1 LTSGLAPGPRIFVVG
16 VDPDGA
22 EVARL
27 ALGHGDEPYALLTG
41 LGWDVLRA
49 RDVVRHPADRHA
61 LTMTFLVAPSPASP
75 RTDRASR
82 PTGER
87 SRGPEVQAA
96 TTRLRSSRRGGHDTQ
111 GAQVSE
117 EMADGDASGSE
128 VALRHQRVAAYAMV
142 TSSRGFLMTQFSD
155 RTGAEGQWG
164 LPGGGLE
171 DGEAPDRAAVREV
184 WEESGQLIE
193 LSELALIATSRW
205 LGPAPGGR
213 LEDYH
218 AVRVIYRASC
228 PEPTEPV
235 VHDVGGT
242 TASAAWLLPAD
253 LDLLAMTVGWRSIL
267 REVTRLGGVGGAGVS
282 DVVMAPDETDRPEDH
297 HHDTDADDPARP
309 EA

>member
-1 LTSGLAPGPRIFVVG
+1 LTSGLVAGPRIFVVG

-27 ALGHGDEPYALLTG
+27 ALGHGDEPSVLLAG

-49 RDVVRHPADRHA
+49 REVVRHPADRHV
-61 LTMTFLVAPSPASP
+61 LTMTFLVAPSPAST
-75 RTDRASR
+75 RTDGASR

-87 SRGPEVQAA
+87 FRGPEVQAA
-96 TTRLRSSRRGGHDTQ
+96 TTQLRSSRGGDQDNQ
-111 GAQVSE
+111 GAEVSE

-128 VALRHQRVAAYAMV
+128 VAKRHQRVAAYAVV

-171 DGEAPDRAAVREV
+171 DDEAPDRAAVREV
-184 WEESGQLIE
+184 WEESGQLVE

-205 LGPAPGGR
+205 VGQAPGGQ

-218 AVRVIYRASC
+218 AVRVIYHASC

-253 LDLLAMTVGWRSIL
+253 LDLLAMTPGWRSIL
-267 REVTRLGGVGGAGVS
+267 REVTRLGVRRVGVS
-282 DVVMAPDETDRPEDH
+282 DVVTAPDETDRPENH

-309 EA
+309 EP

>member
-1 LTSGLAPGPRIFVVG
+1 MTSAPVPVPRIFVVG
-16 VDPDGA
+16 VDPEGA

-27 ALGHGDEPYALLTG
+27 ALGHGDEPTTLLAG
-41 LGWDVLRA
+41 LGWDVLQA
-49 RDVVRHPADRHA
+49 RDVMRHPADRQV
-61 LTMTFLVAPSPASP
+61 LTMTFLVAPSAPTP
-75 RTDRASR
+75 RPDRAGR

-87 SRGPEVQAA
+87 SPGPEVDAA
-96 TTRLRSSRRGGHDTQ
+96 ATRLRPSRKGHQDRQ
-111 GAQVSE
+111 GAQVNE
-117 EMADGDASGSE
+117 EMAGGDTSGAE
-128 VALRHQRVAAYAMV
+128 LALRHQRVAAYAVV

-171 DGEAPDRAAVREV
+171 DDEPPDRAAVREV

-193 LSELALIATSRW
+193 LSELALISTSRW
-205 LGPAPGGR
+205 VGPAPGGR

-253 LDLLAMTVGWRSIL
+253 LDLLEMTPGWRSIL
-267 REVTRLGGVGGAGVS
+267 REVTRLGVRGAGLS
-282 DVVMAPDETDRPEDH
+282 DVVTAPDETDRPEDH

-309 EA
+309 EP

>member
-1 LTSGLAPGPRIFVVG
+1 LTSGLVPGPRIFVVG
-16 VDPDGA
+16 VDPDGT

-27 ALGHGDEPYALLTG
+27 ALGHGDEPSALLAG

-49 RDVVRHPADRHA
+49 REVRRHPAGRQV
-61 LTMTFLVAPSPASP
+61 LTMTFLVAPSPATP
-75 RTDRASR
+75 RTDWAGR

-87 SRGPEVQAA
+87 SGGPEVNAA
-96 TTRLRSSRRGGHDTQ
+96 RPQIRLSHRGDQDTE
-111 GAQVSE
+111 GAQANQ
-117 EMADGDASGSE
+117 EMADGDAAGSE
-128 VALRHQRVAAYAMV
+128 VVLRHQRVAAYAVV

-171 DGEAPDRAAVREV
+171 DDEAPDRAAVREV

-205 LGPAPGGR
+205 VGLAPGGR

-253 LDLLAMTVGWRSIL
+253 LDLLAMTPGWRSIL
-267 REVTRLGGVGGAGVS
+267 REVTRLDVRGAGAS
-282 DVVMAPDETDRPEDH
+282 GVVTAPDETDRPEDH

-309 EA
+309 EP